1 MSSKQARFNL
11 HLPGLLEVLA
21 GSLYSSPKV
30 GLRELIQ
37 NAHDSCTRR
46 QVEQAERFYRPK
58 IEIFVS
64 EEDETLTIR
73 DNGQGLTDEQIT
85 DYLAT
90 IGRSYTGQL
99 KNELAIL
106 DPERAKELIGQF
118 GFGFLSA
125 FLIAD
130 EIVLTTRSIEPDF
143 PAYKWY
149 SAGGEFY
156 ELTRIETEPPPPIGT
171 SITLQVK
178 PGFSFV
184 FDPEILEETVQQFAD
199 FLPVP
204 IFVNGSKT
212 SINLTRPPWEAAD
225 PAGETLRYIQ
235 RTFYEAAPLCVIP
248 LHDQELPLEDG
259 DSLHIPLQ
267 GFLFIPPSST
277 VSVHEYGDLNI
288 YIRRMFICDQEKK
301 LLPNWAKFVRGVID
315 CPYLQPTASRE
326 SLHQDEFFGRVRQAL
341 ELQLGQALQHIAENN
356 PTLWKAIIYG
366 HASLITGWAVRDDHF
381 FKQVADLMMFRTS
394 RGDMTLPE
402 YLQHSPNSFYFLTR
416 HLGALQEQLLAE
428 GHDAP
433 VIDAHWFA
441 IEPFLRKYVAWS
453 QKEIKLVQM
462 DGDISQLFRPE
473 PNPAPFAP
481 LLTFYQNQAIRAQV
495 VQFKPTDVP
504 ALMVYPAD
512 AEARLETKKALDQNE
527 LPSPFANFVSDFV
540 QQTGGLSDEE
550 LKGTLYL
557 NTACPLIQKL
567 AHFPPPAASL
577 EATLMLLYQVARLF
591 SGRTLSP
598 ADAVQAFRH
607 TTQALTHLT
616 RPTQE

>member
-1 MSSKQARFNL
+1 MSTQQARFNL

-46 QVEQAERFYRPK
+46 QLEHPERFYRPK
-58 IEIFVS
+58 IEIFTS
-64 EEDETLTIR
+64 AGEETLTIR
-73 DNGQGLTDEQIT
+73 DNGQGLTAAEIR

-99 KNELAIL
+99 KDELAFL
-106 DPERAKELIGQF
+106 NPEKAQELIGQF

-125 FLIAD
+125 FLVAD
-130 EIVLTTRSIEPDF
+130 QITLLTRSVKPDQ
-143 PAYKWY
+143 PTLKWH

-156 ELTRIETEPPPPIGT
+156 ELTELEIDPPPPVGT
-171 SITLQVK
+171 TITLHVK
-178 PGFSFV
+178 AGFSFV

-204 IFVNGSKT
+204 IYLNGGKKPV
-212 SINLTRPPWEAAD
+212 NLTRPPWEAAD

-248 LHDQELPLEDG
+248 LHDQEIPLGED
-259 DSLHIPLQ
+259 DSLHVPLQ

-277 VSVHEYGDLNI
+277 VSVHEYGDLNV

-326 SLHQDEFFGRVRQAL
+326 SLHQDEFFGRVRQAI
-341 ELQLGQALQHIAENN
+341 EQQLGQALQHIAENN
-356 PTLWKAIIYG
+356 PNLWKAIIYG
-366 HASLITGWAVRDDHF
+366 HANLITGWAVRDDHF
-381 FKQVADLMMFRTS
+381 FKQVANLMVFRTS

-402 YLQHSPNSFYFLTR
+402 YLKHSPAGFYFLTR
-416 HLGALQEQLLAE
+416 HLGTLQEQLLAE
-428 GHDAP
+428 GHDTP
-433 VIDAHWFA
+433 VIDASWFA
-441 IEPFLRKYVAWS
+441 IEPFLRKYVAWA

-473 PNPAPFAP
+473 PNPAVFAP
-481 LLTFYQNQAIRAQV
+481 LLSFYQKQAIRAQL

-527 LPSPFANFVSDFV
+527 LPSPFVNFVSDFV
-540 QQTGGLSDEE
+540 QQTGGLNDEE

-567 AHFPPPAASL
+567 AQFPPPAASL
-577 EATLMLLYQVARLF
+577 EATLLLLYQVARLF